1 MRTPDGTGQDF
12 PSALRDAIRA
22 SGLSLDRIKY
32 RLKQRGVSITVT
44 TLSYWQTGKRRPER
58 PESLLAIAHLEQVFG
73 LAAGSLVALLGPRRQ
88 RGRPRR
94 PPYFV
99 PLEALW
105 TDRERI
111 TQLISRMRVGI
122 DTGLTVLSLHDRLEV
137 AADRGERSLSVRQVL
152 LADRDGVDRW
162 VTIYDLRKPGFP
174 LPMIVPGQSCRL
186 GQVARDHDAGLIAI
200 ELLFDR
206 PLRRGETMIMEFTV
220 INAGPPFPRGSD
232 SFERHF
238 RQPIRDYVVEVRF
251 DRRALPTRCQQLM
264 TGQDGTETSV
274 RRDLTIDAAGRA
286 HAVRLGVMPGTCRV
300 SWGWDPD

>member
-1 MRTPDGTGQDF
+1 MTTPDGTGQDF

-58 PESLLAIAHLEQVFG
+58 PESLLALAHLEQVFG

-94 PPYFV
+94 PPHFL
-99 PLEALW
+99 PMEALW

-111 TQLISRMRVGI
+111 TQLLSRMRVGI

-152 LADRDGVDRW
+152 LADRDGVDHW

-174 LPMIVPGQSCRL
+174 LPMIVPGQSVRL

-220 INAGPPFPRGSD
+220 INAGPPFPRGTD
-232 SFERHF
+232 TFERHF

-264 TGQDGTETSV
+264 TGQDGTETSE
-274 RRDLTIDAAGRA
+274 RRDLSIDAAGRA